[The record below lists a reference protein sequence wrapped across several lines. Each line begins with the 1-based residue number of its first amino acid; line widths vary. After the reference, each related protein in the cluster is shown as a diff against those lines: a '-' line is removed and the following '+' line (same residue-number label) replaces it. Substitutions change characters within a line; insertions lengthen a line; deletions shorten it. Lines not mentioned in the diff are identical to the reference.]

1 MSSPGRMR
9 LIKSN
14 ERENMRSLT
23 QYRWI
28 FDEKNFHYSPQIR
41 VCQCFKWVFETCSK
55 CSVVLCCQKFWFF
68 QFIQLS
74 LFWHCVTRHEEI
86 VAKNKI
92 VSSNL
97 HASSTR
103 MRAQTIP
110 CNSSIA
116 LVLMFDDIKSQLQ
129 TQSERERVVKSR
141 YKVSLT
147 TSHPNVLKE
156 YFIISQSS
164 ASSLLAVFLW
174 TSSHHRRVSRVVFMM
189 WIAVDFSI

>member
-1 MSSPGRMR
+1 
-9 LIKSN
+9 
-14 ERENMRSLT
+14 MRSLT

-129 TQSERERVVKSR
+129 TQSEREWVNSR

-164 ASSLLAVFLW
+164 ASSLLAVFSW